1 MYAELIEIDSRA
13 FGRNVLSLHDFSP
26 DENFAEFE
34 NNYIQEYNPAYVYC
48 KIPIEHIDN
57 VHSLEKHQFNLVELQ
72 IESSINLNKPYDT
85 SRYGYQFDEVST
97 MDKLQEVL
105 EIAGTTIVHDRFTRD
120 PLVPKHVSGERY
132 KGYVM
137 KSFYA
142 DNESVYRLYDPKT
155 QQTLGFKTHKLIGNN
170 EVLFLLGGVHPQ
182 YKNLGLGVINSFFEF
197 NELIGKGIKKGY
209 THISAINY
217 HVFNLEIGK
226 LGFRVLTT
234 YAVMRKVYA

>member
-26 DENFAEFE
+26 DEDFAAFE
-34 NNYIQEYNPAYVYC
+34 RSYVREHNPGYVYC

-57 VHSLEKHQFNLVELQ
+57 VHILERHQFNLVELQ
-72 IESSINLNKPYDT
+72 IESCINLNKTHDT
-85 SRYGYQFDEVST
+85 SRYGYQFEKVTATDV
-97 MDKLQEVL
+97 LQDVL
-105 EIAGTTIVHDRFTRD
+105 EIAGSTIVHDRFSRD
-120 PLVPKHVSGERY
+120 PLIPGHVSGERY
-132 KGYVM
+132 RGYVM
-137 KSFYA
+137 KSFHA
-142 DNESVYRLYDPKT
+142 EDECVYRLFDPRT
-155 QQTLGFKTHKLIGNN
+155 QQTLGFKTHKLVGNN

-197 NELIGKGIKKGY
+197 NELISKGIKKGY

-234 YAVMRKVYA
+234 YTVMRKVYA